1 MRLTKLGLLL
11 LEVIVGTAD
20 DRVCVLEFAVE
31 VFSVLPVSDLDM
43 HEQPLGHLVKLMAN
57 SFDEHAVMA
66 DPLIDVLE
74 PAINRFKASVISLQS
89 LFERFEVP
97 IMPVQVLFN
106 PAESF
111 VEVLNKF
118 LIHPTPAAMGTIRG
132 SAVHVNGTQQS
143 AKG

>member
-43 HEQPLGHLVKLMAN
+43 HEQPLGHPVKLMAN

-74 PAINRFKASVISLQS
+74 PVINALVPVVYLLESEINLPEPAIIRLLKPPMDDIGA
-89 LFERFEVP
+89 
-97 IMPVQVLFN
+97 
-106 PAESF
+106 
-111 VEVLNKF
+111 
-118 LIHPTPAAMGTIRG
+118 PAASSCST
-132 SAVHVNGTQQS
+132 NPL
-143 AKG
+143 K